1 MSKIY
6 VNLEKLNKIIGTMAY
21 GRNYE
26 YLNEL
31 ESGGTQLY
39 KDSSLISHL
48 SGKEILSNNKEEE
61 VLKILTKKPYK
72 RKIIV
77 SDEKLLILTK
87 ALFEVETRQTSST
100 SICRYC
106 PIKSICQEKGENI
119 SRNINHISY
128 DRCKK
133 HLMGFMKDKN
143 DTPKQGDKV
152 RIKINNTYDA
162 MKFSGEEGIVLE
174 APTKPEPQAKKYLI
188 GFHTEDKRG
197 HSDGGKSNYRTTK
210 YMNNC
215 WWYRSQYIEVI
226 EPNKEATNE

>member
-1 MSKIY
+1 MSRIY
-6 VNLEKLNKIIGTMAY
+6 VNLGKLDKIIETMAY
-21 GRNYE
+21 GRNYG

-31 ESGGTQLY
+31 ENEGTQLY
-39 KDSSLISHL
+39 RDSLLISHL

-61 VLKILTKKPYK
+61 VLKILTKKPYR

-77 SDEKLLILTK
+77 SDEKLLILIK
-87 ALFEVETRQTSST
+87 ALFEVETRRTSFT
-100 SICRYC
+100 SLCSYC
-106 PIKSICQEKGENI
+106 PIKSICQKTDENI
-119 SRNINHISY
+119 SRNINNISY

-133 HLMGFMKDKN
+133 HLIGFMKDKN
-143 DTPKQGDKV
+143 DMPKQGDKV
-152 RIKINNTYDA
+152 RIKINNIYDA

-174 APTKPEPQAKKYLI
+174 APTKPEPQRKKYLI

-197 HSDGGKSNYRTTK
+197 HSDGNKSNYVTTK

-226 EPNKEATNE
+226 EPNKEVTNE